1 MSKVVVFDSSAIIA
15 FLIKERGWEQVEPL
29 LDGGLMSTVNVCEV
43 VSKFAER
50 GFDAGQVALDIGDLG
65 LEILDFDIEQARL
78 AGELR
83 PTTKSLG
90 LSLGD
95 RACLALGLMKKAEV
109 YTADQAWATLTAP
122 HQIHLLR

>member
-1 MSKVVVFDSSAIIA
+1 MSKIIVFDSSAIIA
-15 FLIKERGWEQVEPL
+15 FLIKEKGWEQVEPL
-29 LDGGLMSTVNVCEV
+29 LDGGLISAVNVCEV

-50 GFDAGQVALDIGDLG
+50 GFDAEQVALDISDLG
-65 LEILDFDIEQARL
+65 LEVLDFDIEQARL

-83 PTTKSLG
+83 PITKPLG

-95 RACLALGLMKKAEV
+95 RACLALGMVKKAEV

-122 HQIHLLR
+122 HQIYLLR